1 MLEAATAE
9 IDDLDS
15 TLRRVP
21 QQDIL
26 NSVTRQSACD
36 TGTTNLW
43 LQITVHYAMMPHQA
57 ERQYHLARE
66 ASYQCGR
73 KPNKPVCF
81 DQFVQVDAEQFH
93 GDAEV
98 VAEVEVLS
106 HFNDM
111 MLFFLVLKL
120 LLNL

>member
-1 MLEAATAE
+1 MVQRNQYPGNKIRTLLMLEAATAE

-57 ERQYHLARE
+57 ER
-66 ASYQCGR
+66 
-73 KPNKPVCF
+73 
-81 DQFVQVDAEQFH
+81 
-93 GDAEV
+93 
-98 VAEVEVLS
+98 
-106 HFNDM
+106 
-111 MLFFLVLKL
+111 
-120 LLNL
+120 